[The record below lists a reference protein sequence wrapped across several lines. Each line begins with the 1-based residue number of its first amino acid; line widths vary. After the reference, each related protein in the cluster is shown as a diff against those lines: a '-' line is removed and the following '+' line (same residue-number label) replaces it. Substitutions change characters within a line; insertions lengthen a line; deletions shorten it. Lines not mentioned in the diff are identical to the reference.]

1 MILPDQIIRSKR
13 KTLSVA
19 IDHFGRVTVRAPRN
33 CDEKRIFAFLTEKES
48 WIVRKKKEIEGA
60 GMRLPPENLDGYRLL
75 LLGDLY
81 TLSVGFE
88 KKVRLN
94 NEQKILYLPIDK
106 PRERLVKWL
115 KDNAKRIFA
124 ELTESKAREMGVTV
138 KSVSVTSAKT
148 RWGSCLAD
156 NAVRYSFRLLY
167 MEKDLVEYVVVHE
180 LAHVRHKNHSPAFWR
195 EVEKF
200 VPNWRERRKRLKALG
215 AYMEVL

>member
-1 MILPDQIIRSKR
+1 
-13 KTLSVA
+13 
-19 IDHFGRVTVRAPRN
+19 
-33 CDEKRIFAFLTEKES
+33 
-48 WIVRKKKEIEGA
+48 
-60 GMRLPPENLDGYRLL
+60 MRLPPENLDGYRLL

-180 LAHVRHKNHSPAFWR
+180 LAHIRHKNHSPAFWR